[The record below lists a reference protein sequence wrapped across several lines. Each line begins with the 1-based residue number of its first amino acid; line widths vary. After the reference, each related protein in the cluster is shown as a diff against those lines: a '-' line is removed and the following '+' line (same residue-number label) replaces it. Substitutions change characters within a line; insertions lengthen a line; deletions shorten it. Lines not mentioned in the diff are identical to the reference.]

1 MMITVA
7 DRSPERS
14 HTGKEDEIADP
25 PKSDVS
31 GTSIST
37 SRISTPI
44 PKHGIHDPAAKIL
57 ILVCVAFIVSFVFLQ
72 QGSGHLVFSGL
83 LGRMLLVTFKV
94 SLVLFVLTL
103 IWRVVLVLKYR
114 PAPLCLDE
122 KLPTCGVIVPAY
134 NEGRQVLDTLRSIA
148 QSDYP
153 QDRLNIVAV
162 DDGSKDDT
170 WFWIQQAVREMPGR
184 ITPIR
189 LLKNQGKRRALFTG
203 FKHCRSEIF
212 VTIDS
217 DSQVEPQTIR
227 CLVAPFVQ
235 NANVGAVA
243 GNVRILNLNE
253 GVIPRMLDV
262 NFAFSFDFL
271 RVSQSMV
278 NTVMCSPGALSAY
291 RSDLVRQVLPQWI
304 YQKFLGRPANIGE
317 DRAMT
322 NMILKLGYFVHFQ
335 STAVVYTKAPT
346 GYRGLCKM
354 FLRWARSNI
363 RETLVLTRFVFTP
376 FRKGPMLGARIN
388 LLLGLMSLTVG
399 QCMKLVLLGWLISM
413 PEILGVRMLLGAVS
427 AGLLPFL
434 FFIYRYRSSDA
445 LWAFAY
451 SVFSVT
457 GLWWIGLY
465 ASITP
470 QKTGWLTR
478 DLAPDRTRPL
488 PVSPRPLRKSPV
500 ILKKAA

>member
-1 MMITVA
+1 MAITLA
-7 DRSPERS
+7 DRSPKRS
-14 HTGKEDEIADP
+14 RTEKENKLDDSLE
-25 PKSDVS
+25 SDDS
-31 GTSIST
+31 EAST
-37 SRISTPI
+37 STSCFSVPN
-44 PKHGIHDPAAKIL
+44 PKHGIHNPVAKML
-57 ILVCVAFIVSFVFLQ
+57 ILVCVALIISAVFLEK
-72 QGSGHLVFSGL
+72 GSGFSFFSGL
-83 LGRMLLVTFKV
+83 WGKALLMIFKASMIV
-94 SLVLFVLTL
+94 FVLTL

-114 PAPLCLDE
+114 PAPLCTE
-122 KLPTCGVIVPAY
+122 EELPTCGVIVPAY

-153 QDRLNIVAV
+153 EEKLKIVAV

-170 WFWIQQAVREMPGR
+170 WLWIQQAVREMPNR

-189 LLKNQGKRRALFTG
+189 LPRNQGKRRALFAG
-203 FKHCRSEIF
+203 FRHSRSDIF

-217 DSQVEPQTIR
+217 DSQVDPQTIR
-227 CLVAPFVQ
+227 CLVAPFIQ

-243 GNVRILNLNE
+243 GNVRILNLDQ

-262 NFAFSFDFL
+262 NFAFSFDYL

-322 NMILKLGYFVHFQ
+322 NMILKLGYYVHFQ

-363 RETLVLTRFVFTP
+363 RETLVLTRFVFTR

-388 LLLGLMSLTVG
+388 LLLGLMSLTLG
-399 QCMKLVLLGWLISM
+399 QCMKLILLGWLISA
-413 PEILGVRMLLGAVS
+413 PEIFGTRMLFGAVV
-427 AGLLPFL
+427 AGVLPAL
-434 FFIYRYRSSDA
+434 FFIYRHRNSDA
-445 LWAFAY
+445 MWAFAY
-451 SVFSVT
+451 SIFSVT
-457 GLWWIGLY
+457 ALWWIGLY

-478 DLAPDRTRPL
+478 DLSPSRLRPI
-488 PVSPRPLRKSPV
+488 PISPRPLTNSP
-500 ILKKAA
+500 IIFKKAA

>member
-1 MMITVA
+1 MNIIVA
-7 DRSPERS
+7 DKSFSE
-14 HTGKEDEIADP
+14 KESELDDP
-25 PKSDVS
+25 LKSGIS
-31 GTSIST
+31 ETSISR
-37 SRISTPI
+37 SCTPS
-44 PKHGIHDPAAKIL
+44 PGRKHGVHDPVAKIL
-57 ILVCVAFIVSFVFLQ
+57 ILVCIALIVGAAFVYK
-72 QGSGHLVFSGL
+72 GSGHLVLSGPWGATL
-83 LGRMLLVTFKV
+83 LITF
-94 SLVLFVLTL
+94 LVLFVLTL
-103 IWRVVLVLKYR
+103 IWRVVLVVKYR
-114 PAPLCLDE
+114 PAPLCADE

-148 QSDYP
+148 ESDYP
-153 QDRLNIVAV
+153 KDKLNIVAV

-170 WFWIQQAVREMPGR
+170 WLWIKQAVREMPGR

-189 LLKNQGKRRALFTG
+189 MPKNQGKRRALFAG
-203 FKHCRSEIF
+203 FRQCRSEIF

-227 CLVAPFVQ
+227 CLVAPFIQ
-235 NANVGAVA
+235 NEKVGAVA

-253 GVIPRMLDV
+253 GIIPRMLDV

-291 RSDLVRQVLPQWI
+291 RSDLVRQVLPQWV
-304 YQKFLGRPANIGE
+304 YQRFLGRPANIGE

-322 NMILKLGYFVHFQ
+322 NMILKLGYYVHFQ

-346 GYRGLCKM
+346 AYRGLCKM

-363 RETLVLTRFVFTP
+363 RETLVLTGFVFTR
-376 FRKGPMLGARIN
+376 FRKGGMLGARIN
-388 LLLGLMSLTVG
+388 LLLGLVSLTVG
-399 QCMKLVLLGWLISM
+399 QFMKLVLLVWLVST
-413 PEILGVRMLLGAVS
+413 PEIFGMRMLFGGVL
-427 AGLLPFL
+427 AGVLPAL
-434 FFIYRYRSSDA
+434 FFIYRHRSSNA

-451 SVFSVT
+451 SIFSIT
-457 GLWWIGLY
+457 GLWWIALY

-478 DLAPDRTRPL
+478 DLS
-488 PVSPRPLRKSPV
+488 PVKRHPMPISRRPLRNSPA

>member
-1 MMITVA
+1 M
-7 DRSPERS
+7 SPL
-14 HTGKEDEIADP
+14 TA
-25 PKSDVS
+25 
-31 GTSIST
+31 
-37 SRISTPI
+37 TPR
-44 PKHGIHDPAAKIL
+44 L
-57 ILVCVAFIVSFVFLQ
+57 
-72 QGSGHLVFSGL
+72 
-83 LGRMLLVTFKV
+83 
-94 SLVLFVLTL
+94 SL
-103 IWRVVLVLKYR
+103 R
-114 PAPLCLDE
+114 
-122 KLPTCGVIVPAY
+122 
-134 NEGRQVLDTLRSIA
+134 
-148 QSDYP
+148 
-153 QDRLNIVAV
+153 
-162 DDGSKDDT
+162 
-170 WFWIQQAVREMPGR
+170 
-184 ITPIR
+184 
-189 LLKNQGKRRALFTG
+189 
-203 FKHCRSEIF
+203 
-212 VTIDS
+212 
-217 DSQVEPQTIR
+217 TIR
-227 CLVAPFVQ
+227 CLVAPFVR
-235 NANVGAVA
+235 NAKVGAVA
-243 GNVRILNLNE
+243 GNVRILNLKE
-253 GVIPRMLDV
+253 GIIPRMLDV

-322 NMILKLGYFVHFQ
+322 NMILKLGYYVHFQ

-399 QCMKLVLLGWLISM
+399 QCMKLVLLGWLVSM

-457 GLWWIGLY
+457 GLWWIALY
-465 ASITP
+465 ASVTP

-478 DLAPDRTRPL
+478 DLSRSNVHPIPI
-488 PVSPRPLRKSPV
+488 SPRPLTNSPG